1 MSVARKFGENV
12 RRIRKR
18 AGLSLEE
25 VGVRATLHRTEV
37 GMVERGERLPRIDTA
52 IKLASALEV
61 DIEELIQGIAWRP
74 GFTHVGQFRESG
86 GEEGEDNSKKSLIQR
101 PRQMRHQPRV
111 NSQQTQRSQDEHQL
125 PGALGEVSAVAVA
138 PSSLSNRPPSGP
150 SLDPPTH
157 LSEQRQRCRTC
168 RLATWW

>member
-61 DIEELIQGIAWRP
+61 DIEELIPGIAWRP
-74 GFTHVGQFRESG
+74 GFTHVGQFKESG

-101 PRQMRHQPRV
+101 PRQMRHQPRA
-111 NSQQTQRSQDEHQL
+111 NSQQIQRSQKTSINYR
-125 PGALGEVSAVAVA
+125 G
-138 PSSLSNRPPSGP
+138 
-150 SLDPPTH
+150 
-157 LSEQRQRCRTC
+157 LSEDSQQSPWLHARPQTG
-168 RLATWW
+168 LPAVPAPTPDTL